1 MLVLLFIS
9 FFSDRVA
16 ILVYCMAISVCGL
29 PQGDALAARE
39 RGVSMVALARIDAI
53 DREAGS
59 VKRLVRHL

>member
-1 MLVLLFIS
+1 MLVLLSIS

-16 ILVYCMAISVCGL
+16 ILVCCMAISVCGL

-53 DREAGS
+53 DGQARWVE
-59 VKRLVRHL
+59 R